1 MPSPS
6 PIAGHNTPRAVV
18 IGAGMGGLAAALEL
32 AARGIEVVVAE
43 RCASPG
49 GKMRQIVLDGR
60 PIDSGPTVLTM
71 RWVFEQLFDSVGE
84 SFDAVVPL
92 ERAEVLARHA
102 WKGDAMLDLFADVA
116 RSADAIGDFAGAKEA
131 ARFRAF
137 CDRARA
143 TYETLE
149 GPFIKARQ
157 PTPLSLT
164 RKAGLKGL
172 SDLWRI
178 SPFTTLWSALGG
190 YFHDPRLRQLFGRY
204 ATYCGSSPFSAP
216 ATLMLVAH
224 VEQEGVWLVEG
235 GMHRLAVA
243 LDSCARAKGAAFR
256 YGSDV
261 AEIIVERGA
270 VRGVTLADGER
281 LEADIVLVNAD
292 VSALASGRFGGGVA
306 SAVSPVAAGARSLS
320 AVTFSMLAKTSGFP
334 LTRHNVFF
342 SSNYRREFDEIF
354 GARQLPAAPTIY
366 ICAQDRD
373 AAARQSDDGGDT
385 PERLFCLI
393 NAPAIGD
400 QRSLRTEEIE
410 RCRDHILDLSR
421 WAGLS
426 VEPTAT
432 AITTPAD
439 FNQLYP
445 GTGGALYG
453 QASHGWNASFTRPT
467 ARTKIPGL
475 YLAGG
480 SAHPGPGVPMAAMSG
495 RLAAASIL
503 EDLTSARPSPR
514 AATSGGM
521 SMA

>member
-1 MPSPS
+1 MSS
-6 PIAGHNTPRAVV
+6 HKTHRAVI
-18 IGAGMGGLAAALEL
+18 IGAGIGGLTAAVEL
-32 AARGIEVVVAE
+32 AARGIEVEVLE
-43 RCASPG
+43 RAPSPG
-49 GKMRQIVLDGR
+49 GKMRQLVLEDR

-84 SFDAVVPL
+84 TFDSQLSL
-92 ERAEVLARHA
+92 EQAEVLARHSWRGGA
-102 WKGDAMLDLFADVA
+102 KLDLFADVA

-143 TYETLE
+143 TYKTLE
-149 GPFIKARQ
+149 GPFIQARQ

-164 RKAGLKGL
+164 RKAGIKGL
-172 SDLWRI
+172 GDLWRI

-190 YFHDPRLRQLFGRY
+190 YFKDPRLRQLFGRY
-204 ATYCGSSPFSAP
+204 ATYCGSSPFEAP

-235 GMHRLAVA
+235 GMHALARTLEA
-243 LDSCARAKGAAFR
+243 CAKRKGATFW

-261 AEIIVERGA
+261 REILVEHGA
-270 VRGVTLADGER
+270 ARSVILETGEHI
-281 LEADIVLVNAD
+281 EADIVLANAD
-292 VSALASGRFGGGVA
+292 VSAIAAGKFGAGIA
-306 SAVSPVAAGARSLS
+306 AATLPVAPKSRSLS
-320 AVTFSMLAKTSGFP
+320 AVTFSMLAKTDGFP

-342 SSNYRREFDEIF
+342 STNYRREFDEIF
-354 GARQLPAAPTIY
+354 GAKRIPADPTIY
-366 ICAQDRD
+366 VCAQDRGAD
-373 AAARQSDDGGDT
+373 WRQTNDNAVS
-385 PERLFCLI
+385 PERLFFLI
-393 NAPAIGD
+393 NAPAVGD
-400 QRSLRTEEIE
+400 MRTFGTEEIE
-410 RCRDHILDLSR
+410 RCRDHILDLSQR
-421 WAGLS
+421 AGLIL
-426 VEPTAT
+426 EPTAT
-432 AITTPAD
+432 TITTPED
-439 FNQLYP
+439 FNGLFP

-514 AATSGGM
+514 VATSGGM